1 MEPPYGARRH
11 PLSPGCWPDTL
22 SWPQTKKAYKR
33 NYKAASRYPEV
44 AAEMYDPNAFP
55 DEYQNPEMDD
65 SEVVEPEVAEPEVAE
80 PEVDEPVVDE
90 LGEEDVEG
98 GVDGDNVVIPSL
110 EELLANPIPSTS
122 RGTCFQSKKKPFVKT
137 PFPICKMGSLLT
149 YGRKLFNQGADID
162 ELIEQTV
169 NELAN
174 RRAARELLQ
183 SEEIENEIGAR
194 RLSGAQREIA
204 SQIANLIDRL
214 KYLNGRRSRLLE
226 TLEAQQSR
234 LDKFVNFGIDTPQK
248 CRPTGKLPDP
258 VQFWKSIHGLTDP
271 EMSQDQDQPPAAR
284 EQETETEVSRYYS
297 NLSDE
302 GVCAPGDCKCTDKK
316 CEDYNYTD

>member
-1 MEPPYGARRH
+1 MRDELRSVVQENSSFYNFNGQPG
-11 PLSPGCWPDTL
+11 LSPGCWPDTL
-22 SWPQTKKAYKR
+22 SWPQTKKAFKR
-33 NYKAASRYPEV
+33 NYNKAAYRYPEV
-44 AAEMYDPNAFP
+44 AAEIYNPRAFP
-55 DEYQNPEMDD
+55 DENPKPEMDD
-65 SEVVEPEVAEPEVAE
+65 PEVAEPEVVEPEVAEPEVD
-80 PEVDEPVVDE
+80 VDED
-90 LGEEDVEG
+90 D
-98 GVDGDNVVIPSL
+98 VVIPPL

-122 RGTCFQSKKKPFVKT
+122 RGIQFRPKKKPFVKT

-149 YGRKLFNQGADID
+149 YGRKLFIQGADID
-162 ELIEQTV
+162 ELIENV
-169 NELAN
+169 
-174 RRAARELLQ
+174 
-183 SEEIENEIGAR
+183 IGAR
-194 RLSGAQREIA
+194 RLSGAQKEIA